1 MEPATDIV
9 APAIDTVAPA
19 TDPMTSSPRTDRS
32 RPPWAAVLFERRRR
46 LLLVILLVAT
56 LAVGSGLLAGQGGDF
71 EFASFG
77 VDSGEHQAD
86 TSTTERFDRDTRP
99 VTQVVIRSESTSVV
113 SRPVLLETLRLQQQ
127 LRADPDVRETLT
139 DDQPTVGV
147 ANAVALATDPRLAFG
162 SDTDLDSK
170 YRTLE
175 DRTDEQIA
183 ASLGVALRSDDLSPP
198 GQPPVSSL
206 LPRGYEAGEPAEAQL
221 IVVVHDE
228 SATDDELL
236 AAQKAIE
243 STTET
248 RVADHEVDSFVIGQQ
263 LAVERSSQATAE
275 SFILVGP
282 LIILVVVGLLA
293 LSYRD
298 PLDVALACLGIALT
312 FVWLG
317 GAMGWLGRSFNQL
330 LIAVPCLLVGLGV
343 DYSLHVVM
351 RQRENRMRYPSL
363 PPERAMTLGI
373 AGVLVAIGVTTL
385 TTATG
390 FLAGIAS
397 PIGILRE
404 FGLVAAIGIASAFV
418 VFGLLIPALRIEL
431 DGLRTRGGRP
441 PATPATVGSLAPVR
455 RLLDRAGSV
464 GIRRPLAIVALAVLL
479 AAGGAMGATAVET
492 TTDRT
497 EFLPADRAA
506 WMEPLPEAIR
516 PSATGLRENAQ
527 YTTATFETP
536 SDRTVEILIEGN
548 VTDDSVGSTLDAA
561 RSHAVDQPTTQS
573 TAGEPR
579 VSGPLETI
587 EQVAVDNETVATLLD
602 ESDTTGDGVPD
613 RNLTALF
620 DAVYAADPSAASE
633 TIHRTPDGEYDALRV
648 TIVVDDTADSSAIRA
663 DADSTAAIINQNPN
677 LRATPTGEP
686 VLEAVEQGAILET
699 ILATFL
705 LALVVISVLL
715 VGLFRRRHGSWS
727 LGAVTILPV
736 LMAIAWLIGT
746 LWVFSVPFTAEI
758 ALIVAIAIG
767 LGTDY
772 TVHLT
777 ERFAT
782 ERRHHGRETALR
794 VSLTET
800 GGAVLASGLTTVAAF
815 GLLLLT
821 VVPSLQRFG
830 FVTALVVAYSV
841 LATVVVLPALLVLWD
856 RRRPKLD
863 ETRAN

>member
-1 MEPATDIV
+1 MR
-9 APAIDTVAPA
+9 
-19 TDPMTSSPRTDRS
+19 SPPSEDRS
-32 RPPWAAVLFERRRR
+32 QPTWATLLFERRRR
-46 LLLVILLVAT
+46 LLIAILLVAT
-56 LAVGSGLLAGQGGDF
+56 LAVASGLVVGSGGG
-71 EFASFG
+71 FAFATFG
-77 VDSGEHQAD
+77 VDSPEHQAD
-86 TSTTERFDRDTRP
+86 VSVDERFDRDTRP
-99 VTQVVIRSESTSVV
+99 VTQVVVRSESTNVAT
-113 SRPVLLETLRLQQQ
+113 RPVLLETLRLQEE
-127 LRADPDVRETLT
+127 LRTDPEVRETLT
-139 DDQPTVGV
+139 EEQPTVGV
-147 ANAVALATDPRLAFG
+147 ANALALATDPRLAFG
-162 SDTDLDSK
+162 GETDLNSK

-175 DRTDEQIA
+175 GRTDEQIA

-206 LPRGYEAGEPAEAQL
+206 LPRGYEAGEHAEAQL

-228 SATDDELL
+228 STTDAELL

-248 RVADHEVDSFVIGQQ
+248 RMADHDVDTFVIGEQ
-263 LAVERSSQATAE
+263 LALERSSQATAE
-275 SFILVGP
+275 SFVLVGP
-282 LIILVVVGLLA
+282 LIVLVVVGLLA

-298 PLDVALACLGIALT
+298 PVDVALASLGIALT
-312 FVWLG
+312 FVWLV

-351 RQRENRMRYPSL
+351 RQRESRARFPSL
-363 PPERAMTLGI
+363 SAERAMTLGI
-373 AGVLVAIGVTTL
+373 AGVLVAIAVTTL

-390 FLAGIAS
+390 FLAGLAS

-404 FGLVAAIGIASAFV
+404 FGLVAAIGIGSAFV
-418 VFGLLIPALRIEL
+418 IFGLLIPALRIEL
-431 DGLRTRGGRP
+431 DGLRTRRGRP
-441 PATPATVGSLAPVR
+441 ATMPATVGSLAPVR
-455 RLLDRAGSV
+455 RLLERAGSV
-464 GIRRPLAIVALAVLL
+464 GIRRPVVIVVLAVLL

-497 EFLPADRAA
+497 DFLPEDRAA

-527 YTTATFETP
+527 YVTATFETP
-536 SDRTVEILIEGN
+536 SDRTVELLIEGT

-561 RSHAVDQPTTQS
+561 RTHAVDQPTTAQS
-573 TAGEPR
+573 SAGEPH
-579 VSGPLETI
+579 VSGPLTTV
-587 EQVAVDNETVATLLD
+587 EQVAADNETVATQLN

-613 RNLTALF
+613 QNLTALF
-620 DAVYAADPSAASE
+620 DVVYAADPSAASE
-633 TIHRTPDGEYDALRV
+633 TIHRTSDGEYDALRMS
-648 TIVVDDTADSSAIRA
+648 IVVDETADSAAIRV
-663 DADSTAAIINQNPN
+663 DADSTAGVITENQN
-677 LRATPTGEP
+677 LQATPAGGP
-686 VLEAVEQGAILET
+686 VLEAVEQRAILET
-699 ILATFL
+699 ILTTFL

-727 LGAVTILPV
+727 LGVVTILPV
-736 LMAIAWLIGT
+736 LMAIAWLLGT
-746 LWVFSVPFTAEI
+746 LWVVSVPFTAEI

-782 ERRHHGRETALR
+782 ERRHHSRETALR

-815 GLLLLT
+815 GLLVLT